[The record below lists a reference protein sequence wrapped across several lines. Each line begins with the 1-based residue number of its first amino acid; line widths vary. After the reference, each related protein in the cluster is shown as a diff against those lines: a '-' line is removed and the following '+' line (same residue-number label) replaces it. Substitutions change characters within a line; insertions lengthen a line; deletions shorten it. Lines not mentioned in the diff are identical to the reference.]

1 VPQIEFIQILC
12 DLHQRNIAFCT
23 VTIVDKRGS
32 IPQVVGARAV
42 FTDQGRIAGT
52 VGGGRL
58 ELQCLTTAA
67 ELLSAPQIERTRLR
81 TWNLRKDIGMTCAGE
96 VTLFFEV
103 HRPDFDWQIVVFGAG
118 HVSQTLCRLLVE
130 LDCRVTC
137 VDPRLDWLDRLPT
150 HPRLTRRLVE
160 NYVDGVG
167 EIPDRATVI
176 IMTKGHSFDVPIL
189 CGIETSGKPLSY
201 LGAIGS
207 TSKAAVLR
215 RDLRE
220 AGASAEFVDTVIC
233 PMGDKIG
240 NNTPAE
246 ISFGIIAQ
254 ILRQRTRD
262 IAARPDAAIPDPR
275 SENAL
280 D

>member
-1 VPQIEFIQILC
+1 MPQIEFIQILC

-23 VTIVDKRGS
+23 ATIVDKRGS

-42 FTDQGRIAGT
+42 FTNQGRIAGT

-58 ELQCLTTAA
+58 ELQCLTTAS
-67 ELLSAPQIERTRLR
+67 ELLSAPQIEPTRLR

-96 VTLFFEV
+96 VTVFFDV
-103 HRPDFDWQIVVFGAG
+103 QRPDFDWQIVVFGAG

-137 VDPRLDWLDRLPT
+137 VDTRQDWLDRLPT
-150 HPRLTRRLVE
+150 HQKLTRRLVE
-160 NYVDGVG
+160 SYVDGVC
-167 EIPDRATVI
+167 EIPDRATVV

-189 CGIETSGKPLSY
+189 RGIETSGTPLSY

-207 TSKAAVLR
+207 KSKAAVLKH
-215 RDLRE
+215 DLLN
-220 AGASAEFVDTVIC
+220 AGASAQFVDTVIC

-246 ISFGIIAQ
+246 ISFGIISQ
-254 ILRQRTRD
+254 ILRQRTKD
-262 IAARPDAAIPDPR
+262 IAAQPDSATTESASKKEPT
-275 SENAL
+275 
-280 D
+280 

>member
-1 VPQIEFIQILC
+1 MPQIEFIQILC

-23 VTIVDKRGS
+23 ATIVDKRGS

-42 FTDQGRIAGT
+42 FTNQGRIAGT

-58 ELQCLTTAA
+58 ELQCLTTAS
-67 ELLSAPQIERTRLR
+67 ELLSAPQIEPTRLR

-96 VTLFFEV
+96 VTVFFDV
-103 HRPDFDWQIVVFGAG
+103 QRPDFDWQIVVFGAG

-137 VDPRLDWLDRLPT
+137 VDTRQDWLDRLPT
-150 HPRLTRRLVE
+150 HQKLTRRLVE
-160 NYVDGVG
+160 SYVDGVC
-167 EIPDRATVI
+167 EIPDRATVV

-189 CGIETSGKPLSY
+189 RGIETSGTPLAY

-207 TSKAAVLR
+207 KSKAAVLK
-215 RDLRE
+215 RDLLN
-220 AGASAEFVDTVIC
+220 AGASAQFVDTVIC

-246 ISFGIIAQ
+246 ISFGIISQ
-254 ILRQRTRD
+254 ILRQRTKD
-262 IAARPDAAIPDPR
+262 IAAQPDSATTESASKKEPT
-275 SENAL
+275 
-280 D
+280 